1 MITIAVD
8 AMGGDHAP
16 QAVVSGCL
24 EALKAF
30 DDISLIL
37 CGPESEIK
45 ALLPQDASRIEVLD
59 APEVI
64 TNHEHPTT
72 AIRRKTNSSLV
83 RAMDLVKQGKAQAV
97 LSAGST
103 GAVLAGSIFR
113 IGRIRGIERPALA
126 TTLPTVK
133 GSPVLL
139 LDCGANVDCKPAYL
153 ANFALMGSVYM
164 KGVMEVAQPK
174 VGLINIG
181 AEAEKGNDL
190 TKSAYPLLSESPV
203 NFIGNVEARDV
214 LSGVADVLVC
224 DGFAGNMLIKH
235 TEGMASSM
243 MQMMKESFMS
253 TTRSKIG
260 ALLLK
265 PALKSFKK
273 RLDYTEYGGAPLL
286 GVNTVVIKAHGSS
299 NAKAIAS
306 AVRQARQAVK
316 GDIVGAIGRELSL
329 MAENE

>member
-1 MITIAVD
+1 MIIIAVD

-16 QAVVSGCL
+16 QAVVGGCL
-24 EALKAF
+24 EALRSF

-37 CGPESEIK
+37 CGPESAIK
-45 ALLPQDASRIEVLD
+45 ALLPQDISRVEVVD

-83 RAMDLVKQGKAQAV
+83 RAMDLIKQGKAQAV

-126 TTLPTVK
+126 TTLPTAK

-153 ANFALMGSVYM
+153 ANFALMGSIYM
-164 KGVMEVAQPK
+164 KGVMDVAQPK

-190 TKSAYPLLSESPV
+190 TKASYPLLSESPV

-214 LSGVADVLVC
+214 LCGDADVLVC

-265 PALKSFKK
+265 PALKAFKK

-286 GVNTVVIKAHGSS
+286 GVNAVVIKAHGSS

-306 AVRQARQAVK
+306 AIRQARQAVQ
-316 GDIVGAIGRELSL
+316 GDIVGAIGRELSR